1 MFWFMGILA
10 GVLLGVADI
19 VWLIRK
25 KNVKNCIGIMIR
37 DIIVSNITSL
47 ALMSLVFKIP
57 NLFLPAEHS
66 KKYPFEFFAL
76 VIAVGLVFLFCSAVV
91 NGVLTFSK
99 EDKPKRKAGAWIIRI
114 IATLFAA
121 LSAAAVSASI
131 WSTQTFA
138 GLTPDQMLINLN
150 SDTGGTSE
158 EVMITMFQG
167 PVLSTAA
174 VTVLFAIFAFSPRK
188 ITYTLGKKSKVVF
201 SGLGR
206 RITALILSIVMLSG
220 GVMFGVEKL

>member
-19 VWLIRK
+19 VWLTRK

-37 DIIVSNITSL
+37 DIIVSNVTSL

-99 EDKPKRKAGAWIIRI
+99 EDN
-114 IATLFAA
+114 T
-121 LSAAAVSASI
+121 
-131 WSTQTFA
+131 
-138 GLTPDQMLINLN
+138 
-150 SDTGGTSE
+150 
-158 EVMITMFQG
+158 
-167 PVLSTAA
+167 
-174 VTVLFAIFAFSPRK
+174 
-188 ITYTLGKKSKVVF
+188 KSKP
-201 SGLGR
+201 G
-206 RITALILSIVMLSG
+206 
-220 GVMFGVEKL
+220 